1 MHRYGE
7 FVVLGSLHLCA
18 LALSGKR
25 WVKTV
30 ILVAW
35 RRLCLPD
42 GNEMPV
48 QHNWIEDVLAM
59 LTATGL
65 ISLGIVFFNQP
76 GLVVGGTAGLALLLH
91 KVLPLSFGQLFFLL
105 NVPFYW
111 LAWKRLGGLFVAKT
125 LVAVSAVSFLG
136 DHLHQWLQLNQIRP
150 LYAAMMGSVL
160 IGIGLLILFRHRASL
175 GGFNIL
181 CLWLQERY
189 GLNAGKVQ
197 MGLDCTIVLSS
208 ALVTSWS
215 VLSLSVFAAIIVNV
229 VLATNHKPGRY
240 NPAAA

>member
-1 MHRYGE
+1 
-7 FVVLGSLHLCA
+7 
-18 LALSGKR
+18 
-25 WVKTV
+25 
-30 ILVAW
+30 
-35 RRLCLPD
+35 
-42 GNEMPV
+42 MPAK
-48 QHNWIEDVLAM
+48 HSWLEDMLAM

-91 KVLPLSFGQLFFLL
+91 KLLPFSFGQLFFML

-111 LAWKRLGGLFVAKT
+111 LAWKRLGGQFVAKT
-125 LVAVSAVSFLG
+125 LLSVTAVSFFG
-136 DHLHQWLQLNQIRP
+136 DHLHQWMQINEVRP
-150 LYAAMMGSVL
+150 IYAALMGSALV
-160 IGIGLLILFRHRASL
+160 GVGLLILFRHRASL
-175 GGFNIL
+175 GGFNIV

-189 GLNAGKVQ
+189 GISAGKVQ

-208 ALVTSWS
+208 AFITSWS
-215 VLSLSVFAAIIVNV
+215 VLLMSVSAAVIVNV

>member
-1 MHRYGE
+1 
-7 FVVLGSLHLCA
+7 
-18 LALSGKR
+18 
-25 WVKTV
+25 
-30 ILVAW
+30 
-35 RRLCLPD
+35 
-42 GNEMPV
+42 MPV
-48 QHNWIEDVLAM
+48 KHSWLEDMLAM

-91 KVLPLSFGQLFFLL
+91 KLLPLSFGQLFFML

-111 LAWKRLGGLFVAKT
+111 LAWKRLGG
-125 LVAVSAVSFLG
+125 
-136 DHLHQWLQLNQIRP
+136 HQWMQINEVRP
-150 LYAAMMGSVL
+150 IYAALMGSALV
-160 IGIGLLILFRHRASL
+160 GVGLLILFRHRASL
-175 GGFNIL
+175 GGFNIV

-189 GLNAGKVQ
+189 GISAGKVQ

-208 ALVTSWS
+208 AFITSWS
-215 VLSLSVFAAIIVNV
+215 VLLMSVSAAVIVNV

>member
-1 MHRYGE
+1 
-7 FVVLGSLHLCA
+7 
-18 LALSGKR
+18 
-25 WVKTV
+25 
-30 ILVAW
+30 
-35 RRLCLPD
+35 
-42 GNEMPV
+42 MPAK
-48 QHNWIEDVLAM
+48 HSWLEDMLAM

-91 KVLPLSFGQLFFLL
+91 KLLPLSFGQLFFML

-111 LAWKRLGGLFVAKT
+111 LAWKRLGGQFVAKT
-125 LVAVSAVSFLG
+125 LLSVTAVSFLG
-136 DHLHQWLQLNQIRP
+136 DHLHQWMQINEVRP
-150 LYAAMMGSVL
+150 IYAALMGSVL
-160 IGIGLLILFRHRASL
+160 VGVGLLILFRHRASL
-175 GGFNIL
+175 GGFNIV

-189 GLNAGKVQ
+189 GISAGKVQ

-208 ALVTSWS
+208 AFITSWS
-215 VLSLSVFAAIIVNV
+215 VLLMSVFAAVIVNV

>member
-1 MHRYGE
+1 
-7 FVVLGSLHLCA
+7 
-18 LALSGKR
+18 
-25 WVKTV
+25 
-30 ILVAW
+30 
-35 RRLCLPD
+35 
-42 GNEMPV
+42 MPA

-91 KVLPLSFGQLFFLL
+91 KVLPLSFGQLFFML

-111 LAWKRLGGLFVAKT
+111 LAWKRLGCLFVAKT
-125 LVAVSAVSFLG
+125 LIAVSAVSFLG
-136 DHLHQWLQLNQIRP
+136 DHLHQWMQLNQIRP

-160 IGIGLLILFRHRASL
+160 IGVGLLILFRHRASL

-189 GLNAGKVQ
+189 GLSAGKIQ
-197 MGLDCTIVLSS
+197 MGMDCAIVLSS

-215 VLSLSVFAAIIVNV
+215 VLFLSVFAAIIVNV